1 MTIEDWRYITP
12 VLMVLLY
19 IQYGFNRKTLDKYE
33 KFIQSYSISS
43 EDKGRYGE
51 KYDRLMYWT
60 SGMPFIFII
69 LVFVWL
75 ASFGNLSH

>member
-1 MTIEDWRYITP
+1 VTIEDWRYITP
-12 VLMVLLY
+12 VLMILLY
-19 IQYGFNRKTLDKYE
+19 IQYGLNRKTLDKYD

-43 EDKGRYGE
+43 EDKGRYQE

-69 LVFVWL
+69 LVLVWL
-75 ASFGNLSH
+75 ASFAN

>member
-19 IQYGFNRKTLDKYE
+19 IQYGFNRKTLDEYE
-33 KFIQSYSISS
+33 KLIKSYSISP

-75 ASFGNLSH
+75 ASFGN